1 MTTKVT
7 TASAVLAAMLFAYPI
22 TSFAADNGPQIA
34 DAAQCSQSV
43 KDTKEAR
50 ASNPDLGD
58 KSAKVFDDLMALA
71 EKRCEQKQ
79 FKFADELLQVARGM
93 VASE

>member
-1 MTTKVT
+1 MTTKIT
-7 TASAVLAAMLFAYPI
+7 TASAVLAAMLFAYPAA
-22 TSFAADNGPQIA
+22 SFAANGPQIA
-34 DAAQCSQSV
+34 DASQCSQSV

-50 ASNPDLGD
+50 ASNPDIGD
-58 KSAKVFDDLMALA
+58 KAAKVFDELIALA
-71 EKRCEQKQ
+71 EKRCEQKE

>member
-1 MTTKVT
+1 MTTKIT
-7 TASAVLAAMLFAYPI
+7 IASAVLAAMLFAYPLA
-22 TSFAADNGPQIA
+22 SFAANEPQVA
-34 DAAQCSQSV
+34 DASQCSQGV

-50 ASNPDLGD
+50 ASNPDIGP
-58 KSAKVFDDLMALA
+58 KAAKTFDDLMALA
-71 EKRCEQKQ
+71 EKRCEQKE